1 MSSSLLDS
9 HNVSPT
15 WVRGGLEGWGLM
27 TTQDNT
33 MTFSGHGID
42 IPLIPVFPFICP
54 AIAPRHALVGE
65 ASPGKAASD
74 AELRSNEPQVDS
86 AW

>member
-1 MSSSLLDS
+1 MRSSLLS
-9 HNVSPT
+9 SRNFSPT
-15 WVRGGLEGWGLM
+15 RVRGGLEGRAL

-33 MTFSGHGID
+33 MTLTEYGID
-42 IPLIPVFPFICP
+42 ISPFPFLCP

-74 AELRSNEPQVDS
+74 AELRSNTPQVDS